1 VLVNGAERKLPL
13 EGTYFDFG
21 GMPAGTK
28 VRIEFP
34 NGLQQKTERI
44 GEVEFHT
51 EWRGNAVVKMEPAG
65 EIYPL
70 YQGRGRE
77 GGVTPLS
84 FINHSPINPL

>member
-1 VLVNGAERKLPL
+1 M

-34 NGLQQKTERI
+34 NGLQRRTERI
-44 GEVEFHT
+44 GEVEFQT
-51 EWRGNAVVKMEPAG
+51 TWRGNAVVEIAPAG

-70 YQGRGRE
+70 YQGRDRQD
-77 GGVTPLS
+77 GVIPLS
-84 FINHSPINPL
+84 YINSNPINPL

>member
-1 VLVNGAERKLPL
+1 MLVNGAERKLPL

-34 NGLQQKTERI
+34 NGLQRKTERI
-44 GEVEFHT
+44 GEVELRT
-51 EWRGNAVVKMEPAG
+51 EWRGNAVVEMEPAG

-70 YQGRGRE
+70 YQARDRQD
-77 GGVTPLS
+77 GVVPLP
-84 FINHSPINPL
+84 FINSNPIDPL